1 MENPLV
7 QVSPGLAIW
16 TIFTFLVLL
25 VLLKKY
31 AWGPLLLA
39 LEERRAAIEKSVDDV
54 KTATSGLPQVQ
65 EESAR
70 LLAQARSEAAA
81 IVTRSRAD
89 ADRFREEMRQ
99 KAHDDAG
106 TIVKNAQK
114 EIQLETQRAMA
125 QIRTEAVDLSVA
137 IASKLLGRNISATDN
152 EALIKQAL
160 GQFKQVQ

>member
-25 VLLKKY
+25 FLLKKF
-31 AWGPLLLA
+31 AWGPLLKALA
-39 LEERRAAIEKSVDDV
+39 DRQAAIEKSVEDT
-54 KTATSGLPQVQ
+54 KRATAQLQQVQ
-65 EESAR
+65 EESTR
-70 LLAQARSEAAA
+70 LLATARAEAST

-99 KAHDDAG
+99 KAQEESA

-114 EIQLETQRAMA
+114 EIQLETQRAVA
-125 QIRTEAVDLSVA
+125 QIRTEAVDLSLA
-137 IASKLLGRNISATDN
+137 IASKLLRRNVSAADN
-152 EALIKQAL
+152 EALIKEAL

>member
-1 MENPLV
+1 MDNPLV
-7 QVSPGLAIW
+7 QPSPGLAIW
-16 TIFTFLVLL
+16 TILTFLFLL

-31 AWGPLLLA
+31 VWGPLLAA
-39 LEERRAAIEKSVDDV
+39 LEERRAAIEKSVEDV
-54 KTATSGLPQVQ
+54 KRATTGLQQVQ

-99 KAHDDAG
+99 KAQDDAG
-106 TIVKNAQK
+106 AIVKNAQK

-137 IASKLLGRNISATDN
+137 IASKLLGRNVSAADN

-160 GQFKQVQ
+160 GGFKQVQ

>member
-1 MENPLV
+1 MDNPLV
-7 QVSPGLAIW
+7 QPSLGLAIW
-16 TIFTFLVLL
+16 TILVFLVLL

-31 AWGPLLLA
+31 AWGPLLKA
-39 LEERRAAIEKSVDDV
+39 LEERRAAIEKSVEDAR
-54 KTATSGLPQVQ
+54 KATLALQQMQ

-70 LLAQARSEAAA
+70 QLAQARSEAAG

-99 KAHDDAG
+99 KAQEESAA
-106 TIVKNAQK
+106 IVKNAQK

-125 QIRTEAVDLSVA
+125 QIRTEAVDLSLA
-137 IASKLLGRNISATDN
+137 IASKLLRRNVSAADN
-152 EALIKQAL
+152 ETLIKEAL

>member
-16 TIFTFLVLL
+16 TIFTFLILL
-25 VLLKKY
+25 FLLKKY
-31 AWGPLLLA
+31 AWGPLLKA
-39 LEERRAAIEKSVDDV
+39 LEERQAAIEKSVEDT
-54 KTATSGLPQVQ
+54 KRATAALQQTQ
-65 EESAR
+65 EESTR
-70 LLAQARSEAAA
+70 LLAPARAEAST

-99 KAHDDAG
+99 KAQEDAA

-114 EIQLETQRAMA
+114 EIQLETQRAVA
-125 QIRTEAVDLSVA
+125 QIRTEAVDLSLA
-137 IASKLLGRNISATDN
+137 IASKLLRRNVSAADN
-152 EALIKQAL
+152 EALIKEAL